1 MNLKFWIQNYF
12 DCSHFY
18 LYILFHVYV
27 SDSFKACQLL
37 YFNWKIDVLRFVN
50 TCLNGFCAIF
60 HFLSW
65 HLSSAKWKIPTILTY
80 NLSII
85 SLFWLRGIISLHSLI
100 ADPDYWLWS
109 LFYLLASC
117 CFHLNHDSFYPFRW
131 FDNFWCFLFGS
142 AWLTSSVWSCDVRF
156 SERHCHFDATLLL
169 EDLFF
174 STVTDSGSSHSPITK
189 TSKERSPVVRLLE
202 EPLTSKS
209 LDVLDFALVS
219 SLAGIGFDRISSL
232 AAGGVLRLEIDPAI
246 SMPTFSV
253 LD

>member
-1 MNLKFWIQNYF
+1 MGFYFELGYCRKIPRRVTNAVRSYLLVWLLRSNNLVYNLAIGFDILNSKLFWLF
-12 DCSHFY
+12 SLF
-18 LYILFHVYV
+18 FHVYL

-37 YFNWKIDVLRFVN
+37 YFNWKIDVLRFFN

-65 HLSSAKWKIPTILTY
+65 HLSSAKWKIRTMLTY

-169 EDLFF
+169 EDPFF
-174 STVTDSGSSHSPITK
+174 FLLLQT
-189 TSKERSPVVRLLE
+189 VVRVIH
-202 EPLTSKS
+202 P
-209 LDVLDFALVS
+209 
-219 SLAGIGFDRISSL
+219 
-232 AAGGVLRLEIDPAI
+232 
-246 SMPTFSV
+246 
-253 LD
+253 